1 MLPSRHTKL
10 KPGKNPKKIV
20 GKGITKKLS
29 ARKAAMICNLNG
41 LFELKTKERKFLEGT
56 LQIEVTLKQN
66 RK

>member
-1 MLPSRHTKL
+1 M
-10 KPGKNPKKIV
+10 V

-66 RK
+66 RQ